1 MLADH
6 GRIDGLVNN
15 AGGQYRAPLKTI
27 STKGFEA
34 VVKSNLTGGF
44 IVMREVYN
52 RWMIEH
58 GGAIVNMIADIWH
71 GWPHF
76 SHSAAARGGMLT
88 LSECAATE
96 WAESGVRVNTVAP
109 GSIAS
114 QGLDTYEDKDT
125 AFIQNDLTPG
135 IPLQRFGTEA
145 EVSAAIVYLLS
156 PAASYITG
164 SCIRIDGGAPNA
176 RRGWWD
182 LQPSQEQRRLRRL
195 PPVHATGDP
204 RRGAVTPLQ
213 AIIHRL
219 RRRGARRHG
228 RCRARNREPVRR
240 AGCAGG
246 DARARITNAARR
258 RARRSARVASRGE
271 VSFVQVDATDPDDT
285 LAGRAG
291 VSRRA
296 RFDRRAGE
304 HDGSQ
309 RPPAAAAH
317 HPDPV
322 RPTAHQRDHP
332 AAPAHDA
339 RRVAGDA
346 RAVDAGSIVNVAS
359 DAAKVAT
366 PGETLVGAAMAAI
379 VMYSKAA
386 ALEAKREGV
395 RINVLTPSLIADTP
409 GAALIG
415 SDPFSAKLFEKA
427 AAMAHL
433 GVASPADLAAMTLFL
448 ASPAASRITGQ
459 TISINGGISV
469 G

>member
-1 MLADH
+1 MAYDSIYRRDLFRDHIVVVTGGGSGIGRCTAHELASLGAHVAIVGRNEVKLEQVRDEIESDGGSISTHIADIRDEDAVIATVDRVLADH

-52 RWMIEH
+52 RWMIDH

-76 SHSAAARGGMLT
+76 AHSAAARGGMFT

-125 AFIQNDLTPG
+125 AFIRNDLTPG

-182 LQPSQEQRRLRRL
+182 LQP
-195 PPVHATGDP
+195 AK
-204 RRGAVTPLQ
+204 
-213 AIIHRL
+213 
-219 RRRGARRHG
+219 
-228 RCRARNREPVRR
+228 N
-240 AGCAGG
+240 
-246 DARARITNAARR
+246 
-258 RARRSARVASRGE
+258 
-271 VSFVQVDATDPDDT
+271 
-285 LAGRAG
+285 
-291 VSRRA
+291 
-296 RFDRRAGE
+296 
-304 HDGSQ
+304 
-309 RPPAAAAH
+309 
-317 HPDPV
+317 
-322 RPTAHQRDHP
+322 
-332 AAPAHDA
+332 
-339 RRVAGDA
+339 
-346 RAVDAGSIVNVAS
+346 NVAFDGFHRS
-359 DAAKVAT
+359 SL
-366 PGETLVGAAMAAI
+366 PAI
-379 VMYSKAA
+379 LDEV
-386 ALEAKREGV
+386 
-395 RINVLTPSLIADTP
+395 P
-409 GAALIG
+409 
-415 SDPFSAKLFEKA
+415 
-427 AAMAHL
+427 
-433 GVASPADLAAMTLFL
+433 
-448 ASPAASRITGQ
+448 
-459 TISINGGISV
+459 
-469 G
+469 